1 MKALVVGSGGREHA
15 LVQALARSPKI
26 KKIFAAP
33 GNPGMIQAECL
44 PIQAND
50 ISSLVKLAKDHQID
64 LTVVGPEVPLVAGIV
79 DQFEAAGLKIFGPNK
94 RAAILEASKAFTK
107 DFLEKYKIPTA
118 KYRVFT
124 DGAAAKKFVEENSKT
139 PWVVKVDGLAAGKG
153 VFVSKAPQ
161 ETLKALDEV
170 FQKKTFGDQA
180 VVLEE
185 FLDGEE
191 VSFMVLS
198 DGERA
203 YPLASAQD
211 HKRLLNDDEGPNTG
225 GMGAYSPAPI
235 VTPELHKKIMTRV
248 IVPTLKGMAAEGRSF
263 KGILYAGLMIVSGEP
278 YVLEYNVR
286 FGDPEAQVILP
297 RLRSDWVDL
306 IEASIAGNLDRVSPV
321 WKEESAVVVVIAA
334 EGYPNTPRKG
344 DAIEGL
350 EEAAKDSYVY
360 HAGTRLQDGHFL
372 TAGGRVLGITSLGK
386 SLKEAVAKT
395 YEAVKKIHF
404 KGMHYRKDIAK
415 RGMLRSS

>member
-26 KKIFAAP
+26 KKVLAAP
-33 GNPGMIQAECL
+33 GNPGMTQADCF
-44 PIQAND
+44 PVRADD
-50 ISSLVKLAKDHQID
+50 IPALVKLAQDQHVD
-64 LTVVGPEVPLVAGIV
+64 LTVVGPEVPLVEGIV

-107 DFLEKYKIPTA
+107 DFLAKYKIPTA
-118 KYRVFT
+118 KYRVFK
-124 DGAAAKKFVEENSKT
+124 DGAAAKKFVEENARTS
-139 PWVVKVDGLAAGKG
+139 WVVKVDGLAAGKG
-153 VFVSKAPQ
+153 VFVSKKPQ
-161 ETLKALDEV
+161 ETLQALDEV
-170 FQKKTFGDQA
+170 FQKKSFGDQS

-198 DGERA
+198 DGERSF
-203 YPLASAQD
+203 PLASAQD
-211 HKRLLNDDEGPNTG
+211 HKRLLNDDQGPNTG

-235 VTPELHKKIMTRV
+235 VTPELHEKIMTRV
-248 IVPTLKGMAAEGRSF
+248 IGPTLKGMAAEGRPF
-263 KGILYAGLMIVSGEP
+263 KGILYAGLMIVAGEP

-297 RLRSDWVDL
+297 RLRSDWIDL
-306 IEASIAGNLDRVSPV
+306 LEASIEGHLDRVNAV

-334 EGYPNTPRKG
+334 EGYPNSPRKG
-344 DAIEGL
+344 DLIEGL
-350 EEAAKDSYVY
+350 EQAAKDSYVY
-360 HAGTRLQDGHFL
+360 HAGTTLKNGSFL
-372 TAGGRVLGITSLGK
+372 TAGGRVLGITALGRN
-386 SLKEAVAKT
+386 LKAAVEKA
-395 YEAVKKIHF
+395 YQAVEKIHF

>member
-15 LVQALARSPKI
+15 LVRALARSPKI

-33 GNPGMIQAECL
+33 GNPGMTQAQCI
-44 PIQAND
+44 PVRADD
-50 ISSLVKLAKDHQID
+50 IPGLVKLAKDQQVD

-79 DQFEAAGLKIFGPNK
+79 DQFEAVGLKIFGPNK
-94 RAAILEASKAFTK
+94 KAAILEASKAFTK
-107 DFLEKYKIPTA
+107 EFLAKYQIPTA
-118 KYRVFT
+118 KYRVFK
-124 DGAAAKKFVEENSKT
+124 DGTAAKKFVGENSKI

-153 VFVSKAPQ
+153 VFVSKTPQ
-161 ETLKALDEV
+161 ETLQALDEV
-170 FQKKTFGDQA
+170 FQKKSFGEQS

-203 YPLASAQD
+203 FPLPSAQD
-211 HKRLLNDDEGPNTG
+211 HKRLLDGDQGPNTG

-235 VTPELHKKIMTRV
+235 VTPELHEKIMTRV
-248 IVPTLKGMAAEGRSF
+248 IGPTLRGMVAEGRPF

-278 YVLEYNVR
+278 LVLEYNVR

-306 IEASIAGNLDRVSPV
+306 LEATLAGRLDRVSAV
-321 WKEESAVVVVIAA
+321 WKEESAVVVVLAA
-334 EGYPNTPRKG
+334 EGYPNSPRKG
-344 DAIEGL
+344 DLIEGL
-350 EEAAKDSYVY
+350 EEAAKESYVY
-360 HAGTRLQDGHFL
+360 HAGTSLQNGNFL
-372 TAGGRVLGITSLGK
+372 TSGGRVLGITALGK
-386 SLKEAVAKT
+386 NLKSAVEKA
-395 YEAVKKIHF
+395 YQAVEKIHF

-415 RGMLRSS
+415 KGMRARF